1 MNKSKAFHGR
11 DVYFVDGSRTPF
23 LKARGKPGPFSAA
36 DLAVAAGRPL
46 LSRQKFSPDA
56 IDEVILG
63 CAMPS
68 VDEANIGR
76 IVALRLGCPKSVPG
90 WTVMRN
96 CASAMQALDSAAKD
110 IAIGRADLVLAGG
123 TEAMSRAPILF
134 NDDMVNFLARLAR
147 ARSPQQKLKALAGFR
162 PGHLKPVIGLLHG
175 LTDPVVGLNMGQT
188 CEIIAHRFGITRRAM
203 DEFAVRSHQRLDK
216 GIEQGHLD
224 EVVSIFDARGNV
236 YEEDDG
242 LRRDSSV
249 EKLGTLKPYFDR
261 RVGLVTAANSSQI
274 TDGAALLLMAS
285 EDAVQK
291 YDLPVLGRLADANWA
306 ALDPAEMGLGPVHAS
321 TPILERQQL
330 ALDDVDYWEI
340 NEAFAG
346 QVLACVAAWQDE
358 GYCRDELGLEGIVG
372 ELDPDKLNS
381 DGGAISIGHPVG
393 ASGSR
398 IVLHA
403 LKVLQRTGGERA
415 IATLCIG
422 GGQGGAMLL
431 ERAGSN

>member
-1 MNKSKAFHGR
+1 MNKSRKFQGR

-46 LSRQKFSPDA
+46 LARQKFDADA
-56 IDEVILG
+56 IDEVVIG

-76 IVALRLGCPKSVPG
+76 IIALRLGCPNTVPG

-134 NDDMVNFLARLAR
+134 NDDMVEFLARLAR
-147 ARSPQQKLKALAGFR
+147 ARTPQAKLKALAGFR

-188 CEIIAHRFGITRRAM
+188 CEIIAHRFGISREQM
-203 DEFAVRSHQRLDK
+203 DEYAVRSHHLLDK

-224 EVVSIFDARGNV
+224 EVVSIFDSAGNV

-249 EKLGTLKPYFDR
+249 EKLSTLKPYFDR

-274 TDGAALLLMAS
+274 TDGAALMLMAS
-285 EDAVQK
+285 KEAVDQ
-291 YDLPVLGRLADANWA
+291 YDLPVLGRLVDVNWA

-321 TPILERQQL
+321 TPILERQEL
-330 ALDDVDYWEI
+330 ALDNVDYWEI

-346 QVLACVAAWQDE
+346 QVLACRAAWQDE
-358 GYCRDELGLEGIVG
+358 EYCRKELGLEGVVG
-372 ELDPDKLNS
+372 KLALEKLNS

-393 ASGSR
+393 ASGAR

-403 LKVLQRTGGERA
+403 LKVLQRTGGDRA